1 MPLPTSL
8 TGVCQMGRCSDA
20 AVKMGVVFRGPVRM
34 WKYQN
39 SRDMHPYIIRSI
51 IRVIHILYLIR
62 DSDPLVTELTA
73 YNLASPFTNKSR
85 IAFSFMGWFIEIVGI
100 HSTRM
105 WCNYTTVCWMKAYG
119 NGREEATVPLY
130 RQSGSARKPR
140 IPPGCFLSHRCRK
153 A

>member
-1 MPLPTSL
+1 MEEEVGRKKKFKTILVNSGKAANCPLVSVRGRSLLRFGHLNYDAEVLGQGVYDGPLKQPWAYLREMPLPTSL

-62 DSDPLVTELTA
+62 DSDP
-73 YNLASPFTNKSR
+73 
-85 IAFSFMGWFIEIVGI
+85 
-100 HSTRM
+100 
-105 WCNYTTVCWMKAYG
+105 
-119 NGREEATVPLY
+119 
-130 RQSGSARKPR
+130 
-140 IPPGCFLSHRCRK
+140 
-153 A
+153 